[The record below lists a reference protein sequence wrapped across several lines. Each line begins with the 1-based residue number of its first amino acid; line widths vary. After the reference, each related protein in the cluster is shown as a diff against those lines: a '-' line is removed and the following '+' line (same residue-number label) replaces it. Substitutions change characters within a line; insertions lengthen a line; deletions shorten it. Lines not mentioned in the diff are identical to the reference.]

1 MSPRIPPPSRPA
13 ASSTSSQARSSESEA
28 QPPQALSRPGGA
40 GARGPGVKDFFDD
53 ARQKRNAEA
62 KRAPTQASQVDH
74 GPVARAFSRKDGSLL
89 ATPLVPSAATVPTQA
104 SSRPGMGAIP
114 YDGGT
119 TFRVW
124 APNAQRVQV
133 AGDFSNW
140 QSVELQREPSGN
152 FSLDVPG
159 AKAGDQYQYVVQGK
173 YGDWRW
179 KGDPRANDVT
189 NSTGNSVVVDHKAYE
204 WKHDWEFKMPPWNE
218 AVIYE
223 MHVGTF
229 NDEPGWGPG
238 NWQSAIDKLDHLKE
252 LGINVVELMPSAEFA
267 ADFSW
272 GYNPAFPNAP
282 ESAYGTPDDLKRF
295 VDEAHKRGI
304 GVVMDVVYNHL
315 GPSDLP
321 HWDFDGETYG
331 KGGSYFYT
339 DWRAKTPWGDT
350 RPDYG
355 RHEVRDY
362 LRDNAMMWL
371 RDYHMDGLR
380 LDATKEIRQASG
392 ANNPEGWQLL
402 RDINEAV
409 NREFPQKIIIAEDLG
424 NEAGLTHPDGANF
437 DTQWDSNF
445 VHPIRAALTAPSDA
459 ARDMNA
465 VADAIRFKYN
475 GSANQRVIYTESHD
489 EVANGKQRLPSEVG
503 GWDAG
508 GYHAKKS
515 SILGAALTMT
525 SPGIPMLFQG
535 QEFLEDG
542 HFQDGDPLDW
552 KKKETYAGIN
562 QAYTDLIKL
571 RRNWNDNTAG
581 LRGEHVNV
589 HHVNNHDKVV
599 AFHRWDKGGAGDDTI
614 VIVNFGGKH
623 LSDYELGLPSDG
635 TWKVRYNSDWK
646 GYSDN
651 FGNAQS
657 FDVGGRWTGK
667 DGLPASGSLNNLG
680 PYSVVILSKDK

>member
-1 MSPRIPPPSRPA
+1 MPTRIPPPSRPA
-13 ASSTSSQARSSESEA
+13 SSSSTSRASNEAGAKSSQSS
-28 QPPQALSRPGGA
+28 GA
-40 GARGPGVKDFFDD
+40 NTSGGARGAGGKDFFDD
-53 ARQKRNAEA
+53 VRQRKSAEVQL
-62 KRAPTQASQVDH
+62 RAPQAPQTH
-74 GPVARAFSRKDGSLL
+74 GPHSRDLPRRDGTLVAELPSKSA
-89 ATPLVPSAATVPTQA
+89 VPMPTQP

-140 QSVELQREPSGN
+140 QTVELQREASGN

-159 AKAGDQYQYVVQGK
+159 AKAGEQYQYVVQGK

-189 NSTGNSVVVDHKAYE
+189 NSTGNSVIVDHKTYQWE
-204 WKHDWEFKMPPWNE
+204 HDWDFKMPPWNE

-238 NWQSAIDKLDHLKE
+238 NWQSAIDKLDHLKD
-252 LGINVVELMPSAEFA
+252 LGINVIEVMPSAEFA

-272 GYNPAFPNAP
+272 GYNPAYPNAP

-321 HWDFDGETYG
+321 QWDFDGETYG

-392 ANNPEGWQLL
+392 ADNPQGWQLL
-402 RDINEAV
+402 KEINEAV

-424 NEAGLTHPDGANF
+424 NEAAVTHAQGAGF
-437 DTQWDSNF
+437 DSQWDSNF
-445 VHPIRAALTAPSDA
+445 VHPVRAALTAFSDND
-459 ARDMNA
+459 RDMDA
-465 VADAIRFKYN
+465 VARAISFKYN
-475 GSANQRVIYTESHD
+475 GSATQRVIYTESHD

-508 GYHAKKS
+508 GYHAKKRS
-515 SILGAALTMT
+515 LIGAALTMT
-525 SPGIPMLFQG
+525 SPGIPMIFQG

-552 KKKETYAGIN
+552 KKKESFSGIN

-571 RRNWNDNTAG
+571 RRNWNDDTAG
-581 LRGEHVNV
+581 LRGENVNV
-589 HHVNNHDKVV
+589 HHVNNNDKVI

-614 VIVNFGGKH
+614 VVVNFGGKQ
-623 LSDYELGLPSDG
+623 LSNYELGLPSDG
-635 TWKVRYNSDWK
+635 TWKVRFNSDWQ
-646 GYSDN
+646 GYSGD

-657 FDVGGRWTGK
+657 FDVGGHWGGK
-667 DGLPASGSLNNLG
+667 DGLPASGALNNLG

>member
-13 ASSTSSQARSSESEA
+13 TSSTSSQARSSESEA
-28 QPPQALSRPGGA
+28 QPTQAASRPGSA

-53 ARQKRNAEA
+53 VRQTRNAEA
-62 KRAPTQASQVDH
+62 KRAPTQASQVEH

-189 NSTGNSVVVDHKAYE
+189 NSTGNSVVVDHKSYE

-282 ESAYGTPDDLKRF
+282 ESAYGTPEDLKRF

-581 LRGEHVNV
+581 LRGENVNV
-589 HHVNNHDKVV
+589 HHVNNNDKVV

-623 LSDYELGLPSDG
+623 LSNYELGLPSDG

-651 FGNAQS
+651 FGDAQS
-657 FDVGGRWTGK
+657 FDVGGRWNGK